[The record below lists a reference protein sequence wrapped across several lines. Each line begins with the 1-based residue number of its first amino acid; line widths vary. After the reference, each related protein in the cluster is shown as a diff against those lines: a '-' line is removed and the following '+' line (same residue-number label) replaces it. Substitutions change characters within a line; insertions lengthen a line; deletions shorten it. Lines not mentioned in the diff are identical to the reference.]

1 MAVALLCQYIVP
13 VIVVVSAY
21 SMVSRAFHA
30 SSRRLKESE
39 ISMSVTRKMM
49 RRRKT
54 DIRLILTA
62 TTFFL
67 SWLPINLF
75 IMMMN
80 VLDSMKV
87 IADHTP
93 LIIGAVEFI

>member
-13 VIVVVSAY
+13 VIVVVTAY

-30 SSRRLKESE
+30 SSRRLSRLSE
-39 ISMSVTRKMM
+39 ISMSVSRKMM

-54 DIRLILTA
+54 DTRLIITA

-80 VLDSMKV
+80 ILDSLKV
-87 IADHTP
+87 TVGNTP
-93 LIIGAVEFI
+93 Q